1 MQLVINTFGAS
12 LRKKGDRFVVRAG
25 SNKLVVSAQ
34 KVQSILITTAVQ
46 LSSDVITLAVD
57 HKIDIIFLEK
67 TGEPVARLWP
77 HRMGSTAAIRRRQLE
92 AALGLEG
99 VEIAREWICAKLRH
113 QLEFL
118 DELRLRRSDR
128 ISVFDGPMATIQESL
143 TQLEGIEGRL
153 DDQRARLLGLEGSAG
168 PHLLCLP
175 GTARSRA
182 VPLPGPEPPARSRW
196 LQRDAQLC
204 IRRTLLDR

>member
-1 MQLVINTFGAS
+1 MQLGVVLTTRLGKQPTGRRLERARHNVQLVINTFGAD

-77 HRMGSTAAIRRRQLE
+77 HRMGSTAAIRRRQL
-92 AALGLEG
+92 
-99 VEIAREWICAKLRH
+99 
-113 QLEFL
+113 
-118 DELRLRRSDR
+118 
-128 ISVFDGPMATIQESL
+128 
-143 TQLEGIEGRL
+143 
-153 DDQRARLLGLEGSAG
+153 
-168 PHLLCLP
+168 
-175 GTARSRA
+175 RSRS
-182 VPLPGPEPPARSRW
+182 PGWRG
-196 LQRDAQLC
+196 
-204 IRRTLLDR
+204 